1 MFNNLKQ
8 DAEKTLS
15 VLLHQPEV
23 NITEKVTLIGPLL
36 SKKENT

>member
-15 VLLHQPEV
+15 LILRQPEA
-23 NITEKVTLIGPLL
+23 NAIEKVTLIGPAIL
-36 SKKENT
+36 